1 LKKEWKSISID
12 KEIYKKVKNIQD
24 ELIKINDGDYVEI
37 SKVAEIAILEGLD
50 KVVRFYTTVNKE

>member
-1 LKKEWKSISID
+1 MKKEWKSISID

-50 KVVRFYTTVNKE
+50 KVVGFYKTVNKE